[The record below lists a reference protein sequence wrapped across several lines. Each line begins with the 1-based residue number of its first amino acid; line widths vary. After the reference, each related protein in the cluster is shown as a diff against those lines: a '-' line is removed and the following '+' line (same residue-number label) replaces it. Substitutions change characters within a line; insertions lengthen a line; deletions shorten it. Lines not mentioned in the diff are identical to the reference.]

1 MTYLGE
7 EFTVFTREI
16 RAEDDTQAFILK
28 NKSLN
33 PYVEKQVF

>member
-16 RAEDDTQAFILK
+16 KPVEDIQKFILK
-28 NKSLN
+28 NKSQN